1 MIGSGLEEIDEAFN
15 WLVLIL
21 GTLAAALI
29 ESLHLFPFPP
39 THTLTPELEI
49 QFVKL
54 YFIPLIVLVISWLSS
69 HLVQNKGIRVVLK
82 SFSWI
87 YALLLLIIDLLFF
100 LSVILAK
107 DITGSHTVV
116 MPSFWIPTL
125 VYLFVI
131 RKRYKLI
138 YPDSKFLKN
147 NILQVLFCLIITV
160 ITGLQAAAS
169 APLR

>member
-1 MIGSGLEEIDEAFN
+1 MEEIDEAFN

-39 THTLTPELEI
+39 THELTPELEI

-69 HLVQNKGIRVVLK
+69 HLVQNKGVRIVLK
-82 SFSWI
+82 SFSWL

-100 LSVILAK
+100 LSVILVK
-107 DITGSHTVV
+107 DITGSPTVV
-116 MPSFWIPTL
+116 VPLFWIPTL

-138 YPDSKFLKN
+138 YADSRFLNN
-147 NILQVLFCLIITV
+147 NILQVLFCV
-160 ITGLQAAAS
+160 IVTATTTLQAAAS

>member
-1 MIGSGLEEIDEAFN
+1 LEEIDEAFN

-39 THTLTPELEI
+39 THELTPELEI

-69 HLVQNKGIRVVLK
+69 HLVQNRGIRIVLK
-82 SFSWI
+82 SFSWL

-100 LSVILAK
+100 LSVILVK
-107 DITGSHTVV
+107 DITGSPAVV
-116 MPSFWIPTL
+116 VPLFWIPTL

-138 YPDSKFLKN
+138 YANSRFLNN
-147 NILQVLFCLIITV
+147 NILQVLFCV
-160 ITGLQAAAS
+160 IVTATTTLQAAAS